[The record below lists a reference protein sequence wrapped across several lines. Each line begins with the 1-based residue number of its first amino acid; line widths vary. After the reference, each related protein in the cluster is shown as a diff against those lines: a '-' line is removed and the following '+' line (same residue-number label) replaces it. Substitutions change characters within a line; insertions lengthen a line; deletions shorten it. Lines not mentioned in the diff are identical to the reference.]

1 VSARARGE
9 PAGRGRRR
17 DGGGGRGGRRG
28 REVGAGRRGGGRRE
42 RSELS
47 SRILVAIPAIAFAIF
62 IVVQGGLVF
71 ALGLIG
77 LGILALREL
86 YTLMRRSRPV
96 DLGGHLA
103 LIAIVLLAA
112 YGDRDDVLI
121 ALVAAIPVIFVLALI
136 RSSLDHLAWGVS
148 GTMLGVTWVGLA
160 LAHAVF
166 LRDLPHGDGLVV
178 DLLVGTFVGDTA
190 AYLGGRLYG
199 RRPLASRISPSK
211 TVEGLVAGIVGGTA
225 AFWFA
230 GLYQDWLSG
239 VDALILGFLVALVAP
254 LGDLFESAIKRD
266 LEVKDAGRFFGV
278 HGGVLDRLD
287 AVFFTAVV
295 GYYGSVALGY
305 G

>member
-9 PAGRGRRR
+9 PAGRPRA
-17 DGGGGRGGRRG
+17 RRG
-28 REVGAGRRGGGRRE
+28 SRGGGDGGPRRRE

-77 LGILALREL
+77 LGILALHEL

-96 DLGGHLA
+96 DLGGYLA

-121 ALVAAIPVIFVLALI
+121 ALVAAIPVIFVLALT

-166 LRDLPHGDGLVV
+166 LRDLPHVDGLVV
-178 DLLVGTFVGDTA
+178 DVLVGTFVGDTA

-199 RRPLASRISPSK
+199 RRALAPGISPSK
-211 TVEGLVAGIVGGTA
+211 TVEGLVAGVVGGTA

-239 VDALILGFLVALVAP
+239 VDALVLGFIVALVAP

-287 AVFFTAVV
+287 AVFFTAIA
-295 GYYGSVALGY
+295 GYYASVALGY

>member
-1 VSARARGE
+1 MSARARGE
-9 PAGRGRRR
+9 PAGRGARRGGGGDR
-17 DGGGGRGGRRG
+17 GGGGRRR
-28 REVGAGRRGGGRRE
+28 RQ

-47 SRILVAIPAIAFAIF
+47 SRILVAIPAIGFAIF

-86 YTLMRRSRPV
+86 YTLMRRSRPI
-96 DLGGHLA
+96 DIGGYLA
-103 LIAIVLLAA
+103 LVAVVLLAA
-112 YGDRDDVLI
+112 YGDREDVLI
-121 ALVAAIPVIFVLALI
+121 ALVAAIPVTFLLALT
-136 RSSLDHLAWGVS
+136 RSSLEHLAWGVA

-166 LRDLPHGDGLVV
+166 LRDLPHGDGLLV
-178 DLLVGTFVGDTA
+178 DVLVGTFVGDTA

-199 RRPLASRISPSK
+199 RRPLAPAISPSK
-211 TVEGLVAGIVGGTA
+211 TVEGLLAGIVGGTA

-239 VDALILGFLVALVAP
+239 ADALVLGFIVALVAP
-254 LGDLFESAIKRD
+254 LGDLFESAVKRD

-287 AVFFTAVV
+287 AVFFTVVV
-295 GYYGSVALGY
+295 GYYASVALGY